1 MISKNEKIKKDEPNY
16 SDLEEINNLFKSHK
30 IEIAENKAKELIKKY
45 PNSFNLNFMIGT
57 LCGTKKKLGE
67 AVTYFHKAI
76 ENKPDHFDTLFRLGI
91 TLNMLDRLEEGSKYL
106 QKAILTVYMNLIKLL
121 MLKQI

>member
-1 MISKNEKIKKDEPNY
+1 MLFCITNMMISKNEKIKKDEPNY
-16 SDLEEINNLFKSHK
+16 SDLEEINNLFKSQK

-45 PNSFNLNFMIGT
+45 PNSFNLNFMIGV

-67 AVTYFHKAI
+67 AVTYFYKAI

-91 TLNMLDRLEEGSKYL
+91 TLNMFDSC
-106 QKAILTVYMNLIKLL
+106 LL
-121 MLKQI
+121 YTSPRPRDVEDCRIT